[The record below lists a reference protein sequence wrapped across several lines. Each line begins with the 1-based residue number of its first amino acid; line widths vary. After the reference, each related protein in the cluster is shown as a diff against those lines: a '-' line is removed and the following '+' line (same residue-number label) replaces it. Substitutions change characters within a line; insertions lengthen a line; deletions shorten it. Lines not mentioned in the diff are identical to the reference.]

1 MKKFVLLLFSLLT
14 ILQIFAQNDNETFYF
29 SNLNLKDGLSQISVI
44 KILQDSKGF
53 MWFATRNGL
62 NRYDGSEF
70 IVYKHVPG
78 DSLTLS
84 DNNIISLV
92 EDKNR
97 NLWVGTARGLN
108 KLDLKTNHIKRY
120 SDKKHGALAKV
131 DIRSLFVDS
140 RNRLWVGTSRG
151 LYLYVREMDM
161 FQRLDLN
168 GKIKDEYISV
178 IHETK
183 EHQILIGTATKG
195 LFVCDMNMKEQK
207 PTY

>member
-140 RNRLWVGTSRG
+140 R
-151 LYLYVREMDM
+151 
-161 FQRLDLN
+161 
-168 GKIKDEYISV
+168 K
-178 IHETK
+178 
-183 EHQILIGTATKG
+183 
-195 LFVCDMNMKEQK
+195 
-207 PTY
+207 